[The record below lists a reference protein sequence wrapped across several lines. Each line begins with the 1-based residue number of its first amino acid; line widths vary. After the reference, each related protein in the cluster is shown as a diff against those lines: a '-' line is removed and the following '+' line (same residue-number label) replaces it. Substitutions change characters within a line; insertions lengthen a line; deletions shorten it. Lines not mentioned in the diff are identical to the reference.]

1 MTPCPGADG
10 RLTTLERVSELS
22 ETTPQPARPPRT
34 ADPEPP
40 QDEVIRPL
48 PPAPRPVPGQP
59 YAQAPVP
66 AAGHPPRSATPPPQP
81 VAPAPQRIPA
91 EPGQPALGPQYA
103 QPEPGPQFAEPA
115 PGPHFADPQ
124 AAPGPH
130 AQAAPGP
137 QFADP
142 QAAPGPHASPAP
154 GPQFFE
160 RQPVPG
166 PPFADVQVPQALPG
180 RPHVPTGPGPQHV
193 QPQAPTP
200 EPFGPQQPH
209 GVGGAQ
215 PGGPAQGPQPAPGP
229 GPAQAPHAPT
239 ETPRTL
245 QYRFDGPEDAPVLV
259 IGPSLGTTWHM
270 WDRQIPELTQHWRVF
285 RYDLPGHGGAP
296 AHAAPSVAELAD
308 RLIATLDGLGVQRF
322 GYAGCSIGGA
332 VGADLAL
339 RHPHRVASLA
349 LVASSPRFGTA
360 DEFRQ
365 RGVIVR
371 TNGLEPMA
379 RTAPE
384 RWFTPGFA
392 AAQPAIVEWAVQMV
406 RTTDPGCYIAACEAL
421 AAFDI
426 RDHLGRIGVPTL
438 VLVGAEDQVTGP
450 AEARTLVAGIP
461 DARLALVPGA
471 SHLAPVE
478 QPAAVC
484 DLLLTHFSTAW
495 QDAPAAPP
503 VPPLVPG
510 PATPATSFAP
520 IAEIAPASGLPEAA
534 GPQRESG
541 HERGTKVRREVLGDA
556 HVDAVNASTDVF
568 TEDFQELVTRYAW
581 GEVWSREG
589 LDRRTRSCIT
599 LTALVASGHLE
610 GLAAHVRAA
619 LRNGLTPAEIKE
631 VLLQSAV
638 YCGIPAAG
646 AAFTIAQSVI
656 QEETTPPA

>member
-1 MTPCPGADG
+1 MA
-10 RLTTLERVSELS
+10 
-22 ETTPQPARPPRT
+22 
-34 ADPEPP
+34 PP
-40 QDEVIRPL
+40 Q
-48 PPAPRPVPGQP
+48 A
-59 YAQAPVP
+59 
-66 AAGHPPRSATPPPQP
+66 
-81 VAPAPQRIPA
+81 IP
-91 EPGQPALGPQYA
+91 
-103 QPEPGPQFAEPA
+103 
-115 PGPHFADPQ
+115 
-124 AAPGPH
+124 
-130 AQAAPGP
+130 
-137 QFADP
+137 
-142 QAAPGPHASPAP
+142 
-154 GPQFFE
+154 
-160 RQPVPG
+160 
-166 PPFADVQVPQALPG
+166 
-180 RPHVPTGPGPQHV
+180 V
-193 QPQAPTP
+193 QPQATHAS
-200 EPFGPQQPH
+200 QT
-209 GVGGAQ
+209 
-215 PGGPAQGPQPAPGP
+215 
-229 GPAQAPHAPT
+229 PHAPQAPLASQDFPGPQT
-239 ETPRTL
+239 AHALQAGHDRAPQAGHDRAPQAGHDRAPQAGHDRAPQAGHAPTQPQPQPQTPAPQASAEAPRTL

-270 WDRQIPELTQHWRVF
+270 WDRQIPELAQHWRVF

-296 AHAAPSVAELAD
+296 AHGAPSVAELGD
-308 RLIATLDGLGVQRF
+308 RLLATLDGLGVQRF

-349 LVASSPRFGTA
+349 LVASSPRFGSA

-438 VLVGAEDQVTGP
+438 VLVGAEDKVTGP

-484 DLLLTHFSTAW
+484 DLLLTHFSSAW
-495 QDAPAAPP
+495 QDAPAAALPA
-503 VPPLVPG
+503 PPLVPG
-510 PATPATSFAP
+510 PPTPATPFAP
-520 IAEIAPASGLPEAA
+520 VAEIAAAPLAPEAA
-534 GPQRESG
+534 GRLPDDRY
-541 HERGTKVRREVLGDA
+541 ERGTKVRREVLGDA
-556 HVDAVNASTDVF
+556 HVDAANGSADAF

-581 GEVWSREG
+581 GEVWNRDG

-610 GLAAHVRAA
+610 GLAAHTRAA

-631 VLLQSAV
+631 VLLQTAV

-646 AAFTIAQSVI
+646 AAFSVAQSVI